1 MLNQLKHVRPSEG
14 YVPSFQI
21 MIKCIVN
28 GEGEEPLWTYLK
40 FALRAPSDG
49 CAGMGSDFIY
59 DIQPNTMPIQ
69 WSPVRR
75 VDITCNFEKFLLN
88 QHGVP
93 VKRYS
98 PNFENSNI
106 ASDIDALLVDPVA
119 SI

>member
-1 MLNQLKHVRPSEG
+1 MERVKSRCGRISSLLSTR
-14 YVPSFQI
+14 
-21 MIKCIVN
+21 
-28 GEGEEPLWTYLK
+28 
-40 FALRAPSDG
+40 LR
-49 CAGMGSDFIY
+49 MGSDFIY